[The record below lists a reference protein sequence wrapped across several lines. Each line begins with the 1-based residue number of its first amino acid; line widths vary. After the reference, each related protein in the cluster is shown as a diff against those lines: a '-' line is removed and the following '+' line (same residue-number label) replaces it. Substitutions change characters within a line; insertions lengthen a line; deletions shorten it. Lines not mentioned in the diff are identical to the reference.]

1 MVCLPQSEELSMN
14 LTHGDVF
21 MTLEN
26 LVCVE
31 LDELDR
37 LFKVNVEI
45 NLLAINKLILTT
57 QNTSLPNIKSKFF
70 LAN

>member
-1 MVCLPQSEELSMN
+1 MN

-37 LFKVNVEI
+37 LFKVNVRI

-57 QNTSLPNIKSKFF
+57 QNTSLSNLKKKV
-70 LAN
+70 ANSRMKCNA

>member
-1 MVCLPQSEELSMN
+1 MN

-37 LFKVNVEI
+37 LFKVNVRI

-57 QNTSLPNIKSKFF
+57 QNTSLSNLKKKVF
-70 LAN
+70 LN

>member
-1 MVCLPQSEELSMN
+1 MN

>member
-37 LFKVNVEI
+37 LFKVNVRI

-57 QNTSLPNIKSKFF
+57 QNTSLSNLKKKVF
-70 LAN
+70 LN